1 MELQNIENVRQ
12 TTTFKT
18 LLTGIFL
25 NSPMIDNRMLVGV
38 SEESTYYRYGPR
50 FRNGLTT
57 FGNLSSAEQ
66 IYLIHHLQWLVSKT
80 EIVIFSKF

>member
-1 MELQNIENVRQ
+1 MIELPNIERVRQ

-25 NSPMIDNRMLVGV
+25 NSPMIDSRMLVGV
-38 SEESTYYRYGPR
+38 SEESAHYRYGPR

-57 FGNLSSAEQ
+57 FGTLSSAEQ
-66 IYLIHHLQWLVSKT
+66 IFLIHHLQW
-80 EIVIFSKF
+80 